1 MKEVASS
8 STWLDPCSTITVPR
22 WTPPRVV
29 RWLGGH
35 GLGAPYDLLAALGRR
50 SPSGSISADQFTL
63 GICKLRYVS
72 HQDPVWGVLLLWV
85 RLSAHGG
92 DCIDLKKNKKRT
104 KLMCPV
110 RRIHPIFAY
119 LTTAAAPAAAAVN
132 TAVVGP
138 WHDARARGPWIW
150 LGMLLPPLRNFIRK
164 KLRGH
169 KIEPSWMDETPKII
183 EIINYFNNN

>member
-72 HQDPVWGVLLLWV
+72 HQDPVGGVLLLWV

-92 DCIDLKKNKKRT
+92 DCIDLKKKQKKNKVDV
-104 KLMCPV
+104 PGQADPPHF
-110 RRIHPIFAY
+110 RISHHGGSTSSSGSEYSSGGPMTRCTCSWSLN
-119 LTTAAAPAAAAVN
+119 LTGDAPS
-132 TAVVGP
+132 TSP
-138 WHDARARGPWIW
+138 QFH
-150 LGMLLPPLRNFIRK
+150 
-164 KLRGH
+164 
-169 KIEPSWMDETPKII
+169 
-183 EIINYFNNN
+183 

>member
-72 HQDPVWGVLLLWV
+72 HQDPVGGVLLLWV

-92 DCIDLKKNKKRT
+92 DCIDLKKKTKKEQSWCARSGGST
-104 KLMCPV
+104 PFSHISP
-110 RRIHPIFAY
+110 RRQHQQQRQWIQQWWAHDTMHV
-119 LTTAAAPAAAAVN
+119 L
-132 TAVVGP
+132 VVPESDWGCSF
-138 WHDARARGPWIW
+138 HLSAIS
-150 LGMLLPPLRNFIRK
+150 LGKNWGDTR
-164 KLRGH
+164 
-169 KIEPSWMDETPKII
+169 
-183 EIINYFNNN
+183 